1 MQPCQGPRAAGGG
14 GGSRGFLQLSACSRP
29 AWPRQGTA
37 ANLAAA
43 PDLGSNRRR
52 GWGSS
57 LLRDAPGQGRGARGA
72 GSRRQQPR
80 GSRERRTMRG
90 GCLGGAEG
98 GFAEPIWS
106 ALPAASRPSPS
117 GEAGLRAAAQPVASQ
132 PLRERERGERAPARP
147 CGCNFQ
153 PRLPG
158 ERHFWWLLEGQGL
171 LLFKGVWLSWTAFEQ
186 VGRLMWGSPHPDPS
200 PAKHPTHNRRFF
212 LNELKWMNG
221 LDFIMWLPFLR
232 GRFVF

>member
-98 GFAEPIWS
+98 GVRRADLERSARRQSPVSLGGSRAESGS
-106 ALPAASRPSPS
+106 AAGGVPASPPARARRARARQAVRLQLSAPASR
-117 GEAGLRAAAQPVASQ
+117 GETFLVAFGRPGLAS
-132 PLRERERGERAPARP
+132 L
-147 CGCNFQ
+147 
-153 PRLPG
+153 
-158 ERHFWWLLEGQGL
+158 
-171 LLFKGVWLSWTAFEQ
+171 
-186 VGRLMWGSPHPDPS
+186 
-200 PAKHPTHNRRFF
+200 
-212 LNELKWMNG
+212 
-221 LDFIMWLPFLR
+221 
-232 GRFVF
+232 